1 MITKAPVPIVRFMI
15 SSCFNVH
22 LHAPLNKR
30 LTYLLPHFFMYIVLN
45 INTFFPCN
53 FIRISF
59 TKKVICITASVH
71 CKSDMSLCLAQICSS
86 MSLGH
91 DKYWNSFWH
100 LMHKCTFQSYLFGFC
115 CQRNKLQHVADTIFP
130 KILKM

>member
-1 MITKAPVPIVRFMI
+1 MITKAPNQLLDLWSVLALMYMYMHLWIKDWPI
-15 SSCFNVH
+15 CCH
-22 LHAPLNKR
+22 
-30 LTYLLPHFFMYIVLN
+30 TFFMYIVLN